1 MKFANS
7 ELDFELLDGEYR
19 RYVDEIGAMSSR
31 YLCVGIS
38 GSNRILFQYIDT
50 VHESVDFIQSVIS
63 NIPDPALEYLI
74 DVLSTKTNILVSLTF
89 VPGCPTNYD
98 IYYDC
103 DCNDNA
109 INSLERWMIDNNDFA
124 AFEFKY
130 TEVINKHQVC
140 AGSV

>member
-50 VHESVDFIQSVIS
+50 VHEPVDFIQSVIS

-74 DVLSTKTNILVSLTF
+74 DVLSANNNILVALTF
-89 VPGCPTNYD
+89 VPGCPTSYD
-98 IYYDC
+98 IYYEC
-103 DCNDNA
+103 DCNDNN
-109 INSLERWMIDNNDFA
+109 INNLEKWMIDNNDFA
-124 AFEFKY
+124 AFEYKY
-130 TEVINKHQVC
+130 TEIINKHQVC